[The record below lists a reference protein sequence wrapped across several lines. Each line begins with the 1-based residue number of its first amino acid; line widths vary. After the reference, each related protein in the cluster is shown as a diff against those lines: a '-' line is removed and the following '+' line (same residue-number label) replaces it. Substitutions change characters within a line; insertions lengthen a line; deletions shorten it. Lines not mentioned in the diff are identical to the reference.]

1 MTTLLQIDASIRG
14 SESIVP
20 EYNSISRSIS
30 ATFMKE
36 WQQHK
41 PNDTVICRDVGRHPP
56 DHITQDWIAAVF
68 TAPENRSDTQNA
80 LLAQS
85 DNLIAE
91 LEQADIIVLSTPMYN
106 YGMPAVLKAWF
117 DQVMRINK
125 TFSFD
130 LARGDYPIE
139 PILSG
144 KKLVAITS
152 SGEFGFGP
160 GGIRESRNHLM
171 PHIRT
176 LKGYLGVDE
185 LFEVAAEY
193 QEFNDTRH
201 KTSVQDAHAKARD
214 LAAKL
219 ALLY

>member
-14 SESIVP
+14 SASNVP

-30 ATFMKE
+30 ATFMNE

-41 PNDTVICRDVGRHPP
+41 PNDTVICRDVGMHPP

-85 DNLIAE
+85 DCLIAE
-91 LEQADIIVLSTPMYN
+91 LEQADVIVLSTPMYN

-152 SGEFGFGP
+152 SGEFGFEP
-160 GGIRESRNHLM
+160 GGVREGRNHLM
-171 PHIRT
+171 PHIKT
-176 LKGYLGVDE
+176 LKEYLGVDE

-193 QEFNDTRH
+193 QEFNDERH

-219 ALLY
+219 ALLN